1 MKWIS
6 GSTLVGVLAGTL
18 GVLFLVP
25 CAPVRSQNSNKRC
38 YSVEETFY
46 KIHDL
51 KMTPEIKPI
60 KHCYSDKDHPYRYSV
75 VDIPVSL
82 AVGSVR
88 TPEFSPRKTSWH
100 WILVQV
106 ERPLPTEQMACMMG
120 VTTGPLDKEKCNS
133 DYPLLRAD
141 WIVWNEGH
149 IVSSGSST
157 TEADDIYTNQYIF
170 KFLGKFPA
178 LLGKKYVLEV
188 KFTKDGTPLN
198 VANPHLIVIKQGDE

>member
-1 MKWIS
+1 
-6 GSTLVGVLAGTL
+6 
-18 GVLFLVP
+18 
-25 CAPVRSQNSNKRC
+25 
-38 YSVEETFY
+38 
-46 KIHDL
+46 
-51 KMTPEIKPI
+51 
-60 KHCYSDKDHPYRYSV
+60 
-75 VDIPVSL
+75 
-82 AVGSVR
+82 
-88 TPEFSPRKTSWH
+88 
-100 WILVQV
+100 
-106 ERPLPTEQMACMMG
+106 MMG

-198 VANPHLIVIKQGDE
+198 VANPHLIVTKIGDE